1 MESLDGPAPVNKS
14 AAISSINTPISTTG
28 PAVNFT
34 NSNFKGEFKPIE
46 KTLQELKM

>member
-1 MESLDGPAPVNKS
+1 MESLDEPV
-14 AAISSINTPISTTG
+14 ISKGSTINSTITPISTTG